1 MNNIGK
7 EISLEERKKIQLQM
21 LIEIDAFCRKNNIR
35 YSLAYGTLIG
45 AIRHKGFIPWDDD
58 VDLIIPLK
66 DMREF
71 KEKMNLPN
79 IEYCD
84 IDTVDDYEFS
94 FSRLA
99 YKPTYSRKGMI
110 GKSYGVNIDFY
121 PLVPIPST
129 EDAQK
134 KFFKNAKKWSMLRM
148 WLLRLNK
155 RMIKILPI
163 KQIPLLHFAIKHL
176 RDSLFS
182 CENTESGTYYS
193 VSGPYYMKDKEIF
206 QEDLFAK
213 LVDVEFEGHK
223 FLAVSVYDKW
233 LRQFYGDYMQLPPI
247 EERVPYHGGH
257 YYWK

>member
-1 MNNIGK
+1 MNIGDK

-21 LIEIDAFCRKNNIR
+21 LIEIDAFCKKNNIR

-66 DMREF
+66 DMKLF
-71 KEKMNLPN
+71 KEKLNLPD

-84 IDTVDDYEFS
+84 IDTDDDYEYA

-99 YKPTYSRKGMI
+99 YKPTYSRRGLS

-121 PLVPIPST
+121 PLVPIPSNV
-129 EDAQK
+129 DAQK
-134 KFFKNAKKWSMLRM
+134 KFFKKVKKWSILRL

-155 RMIKILPI
+155 RVIKILPI
-163 KQIPLLHFAIKHL
+163 KQIPLLHFAVKHL

-182 CENTESGTYYS
+182 FENMDSDTFYS
-193 VSGPYYMKDKEIF
+193 VSGPYYMKDREIF
-206 QEDLFAK
+206 HENLFEK
-213 LVDVEFEGHK
+213 LVEVEFEGHN

-233 LRQFYGDYMQLPPI
+233 LRKFYGDYMQLPPI

-257 YYWK
+257 YFWK